1 MRDPQRPTSLS
12 AGAGN
17 PTFTDTGSP
26 FPTGVSKAVE
36 DARQKKQDGLEFPQ
50 NVCRPA
56 DGVNCYRS
64 LGNSRAMPVC
74 PCWRTGSVL
83 HI

>member
-1 MRDPQRPTSLS
+1 MQRPTP

-17 PTFTDTGSP
+17 TTFSDARGP
-26 FPTGVSKAVE
+26 IPTGVDKAVE
-36 DARQKKQDGLEFPQ
+36 DARQKKQDRLEFPQ
-50 NVCRPA
+50 NVCRLPA
-56 DGVNCYRS
+56 GVNCYCS
-64 LGNSRAMPVC
+64 LGNSGAMPVF